1 MNEAGMS
8 RRRCVRPT
16 RLLDGWRQNSGQ
28 TLVEFALASMVF
40 FVTIFGT
47 LQLGLAVWQY
57 NMVANL
63 AQEGARWASVRG
75 STSSVPATAAS
86 LQSFVQGRSLGI
98 SVTAA
103 ATPVAPGSL
112 SPGETVSVRVQTV
125 FVPFTPLIPMTT
137 ITLKSTAKMIMAR

>member
-1 MNEAGMS
+1 MIEATVSRGCS
-8 RRRCVRPT
+8 SPIRRLERRR
-16 RLLDGWRQNSGQ
+16 QNCGQ
-28 TLVEFALASMVF
+28 ALVEFALASMVF

-75 STSSVPATAAS
+75 STSSLPTAS
-86 LQSFVQGRSLGI
+86 LQGFVQSRSLGI
-98 SVTAA
+98 NVTATA
-103 ATPVAPGSL
+103 SPSGAPGSL
-112 SPGETVSVRVQTV
+112 SPGDTVSVRVQTV
-125 FVPFTPLIPMTT
+125 FAPLTPLIPMTT